1 MLPGAVVG
9 EFVVAAGGHC
19 CCRLE
24 GRGAPGLGAEKQG
37 KKGGKIRIF
46 LGLEEKKKRE
56 WKEKRRE
63 NETEGKGRDE
73 R

>member
-1 MLPGAVVG
+1 MLPGAIVG

-37 KKGGKIRIF
+37 KKGGKVRIF
-46 LGLEEKKKRE
+46 LGLEEK
-56 WKEKRRE
+56 
-63 NETEGKGRDE
+63 RDE
-73 R
+73 KGEREKEERKRK

>member
-1 MLPGAVVG
+1 MLPGAIVG

-37 KKGGKIRIF
+37 KKGGKVRIF
-46 LGLEEKKKRE
+46 LGLEEKRDEKGEREKEEKKR
-56 WKEKRRE
+56 K
-63 NETEGKGRDE
+63 
-73 R
+73 